1 MLLNDTA
8 KFHRQSQRAYPWQ
21 DNRIDMQEY
30 PIKRGFTKGMEERMI
45 EGLETYFGVKPEEKD
60 GHYFIASGSFSRL
73 ETFVSGKKFVVDT
86 ESDSDLYSRMEEAK
100 ADEIVL
106 KTNKQFRA
114 YLEFVTGYNTKER
127 KKKAEQEAKKAGK

>member
-1 MLLNDTA
+1 
-8 KFHRQSQRAYPWQ
+8 
-21 DNRIDMQEY
+21 MQEY

-45 EGLETYFGVKPEEKD
+45 EGLETYFGVRPEEKD
-60 GHYFIASGSFSRL
+60 GHYFISSGSFSRL
-73 ETFVSGKKFVVDT
+73 ETYVSDKKLVVDT
-86 ESDSDLYSRMEEAK
+86 VSDSDLYAKMEEAE
-100 ADEIVL
+100 ADEVVL